1 MSQINFTIVNI
12 LGEKVRTFENQN
24 YASGLNTLVWD
35 GKNNFGQDLSTGIY
49 FCRLKSK
56 NIDKSIKLLYVK

>member
-1 MSQINFTIVNI
+1 MQ
-12 LGEKVRTFENQN
+12 ENQN
-24 YASGLNTLVWD
+24 YAGGLNTLVWD